1 MNCAMIH
8 LMKYLPLADMAGP
21 DGHLPTGPKIPLTW
35 QEIVLIILRTYGP
48 LVLGLLIAVG
58 LLVFFI
64 RSKKKRDKE
73 DKQ

>member
-1 MNCAMIH
+1 MNCAVIH
-8 LMKYLPLADMAGP
+8 LMKYLPLADIAGP
-21 DGHLPTGPKIPLTW
+21 DGQMPTGPKIPSNEEL
-35 QEIVLIILRTYGP
+35 VLIILRTYGP

>member
-1 MNCAMIH
+1 MNYALIY
-8 LMKYLPLADMAGP
+8 LMKYLPLADMVGP
-21 DGHLPTGPKIPLTW
+21 DGNSPSRPLMRPPWQVSLLPWI
-35 QEIVLIILRTYGP
+35 
-48 LVLGLLIAVG
+48 LGLLIAGG